1 MSDMPNGKT
10 YTEVLLELYGKMD
23 TVEQRLIRRLDII
36 QDNTAAT
43 MAIALDASDKVH
55 AGMDKRIDANTDS
68 IKNVRNLNA
77 GIALLASTIAG
88 IIGINK

>member
-1 MSDMPNGKT
+1 MPNGKT

-55 AGMDKRIDANTDS
+55 AGMDKRIDANTDD
-68 IKNVRNLNA
+68 IKKARNLN
-77 GIALLASTIAG
+77 ITIATVLSAIAAWLG
-88 IIGINK
+88 WGN